1 MKLRKAKPRPFP
13 KPANEVA
20 DAAELR
26 RRLYVAEL
34 TIYKLEERLRMDR
47 IRRFGPASEQLS
59 SLQLELLELEP
70 GVSQEEVAA
79 EAAREPI
86 ETLPA
91 PPAVRPRTGRQTLPD
106 NLPRVEQVIACS
118 ETECR
123 CEACGGEKA
132 VIGYDESEMLDVKPA
147 EFYVVVTKREKRAC
161 RNCQDAGVTAA
172 ALPARIIEK
181 SLVSDRI
188 ILDALIDKYLNHL
201 PLYRQSLILSR
212 EAGVDIS
219 RATMDGWV
227 IRVGEL
233 LLPVREAM
241 KAELLAGR
249 YIQADETTVPVQL
262 HDGGGSNHQA
272 YLWQYGTPGGEVV
285 FDFRMGRNRDG
296 PRAFL
301 GSYEG
306 ILQTDG
312 YAVYEKIGG
321 PKLSHIGCWAHA
333 RRPFAEALKD
343 NPGDRLAG
351 ELLMLIN
358 ELFAI
363 DAVARERNLSLPDRH
378 ELRRESAPAVLER
391 LRQARDRGIGQ
402 ALHRSTVGKGLQYLV
417 GQWSKLTRVFDHA
430 EAELSNN
437 LAENSMRP
445 VAVGRK
451 NWIHVGSEGAGPKVA
466 AILSVIESCRR
477 LRVPVREYLASVLP
491 GLGDV
496 PLSRVPSLTPSA
508 WAARRA

>member
-1 MKLRKAKPRPFP
+1 MKLRKTKHRPLP
-13 KPANEVA
+13 KPANEVT

-34 TIYKLEERLRMDR
+34 TIYKLEEKLRMDR
-47 IRRFGPASEQLS
+47 IRKFGPASEQLS

-79 EAAREPI
+79 EAAREPV
-86 ETLPA
+86 ETLSHKPA
-91 PPAVRPRTGRQTLPD
+91 DRPRTGRQTLPD

-118 ETECR
+118 EKECR

-147 EFYVVVTKREKRAC
+147 EYYVLVTKREKRAC
-161 RNCQDAGVTAA
+161 RNCPEAGVTAA

-227 IRVGEL
+227 MRVGEL

-241 KAELLAGR
+241 KAELLAGG
-249 YIQADETTVPVQL
+249 YIQADETTVPVQM
-262 HDGGGSNHQA
+262 HDGRGSNHQA
-272 YLWQYGTPGGEVV
+272 YLWQYGKPGAGAV
-285 FDFRMGRNRDG
+285 FDFRMGRAREG
-296 PRAFL
+296 PQVFL
-301 GSYEG
+301 GTYEG

-312 YAVYEKIGG
+312 YSAYENIGG
-321 PKLSHIGCWAHA
+321 PKLSHIGCWTHA

-343 NPGDRLAG
+343 NPGDRLAA

-363 DAVARERNLSLPDRH
+363 DAEARERNLSILERH
-378 ELRRESAPAVLER
+378 ELRRDRAPAVLER
-391 LRQARDRGIGQ
+391 LRQARDRGIGVP
-402 ALHRSTVGKGLQYLV
+402 LPGSTVGKGLRYLV
-417 GQWSKLTRVFDHA
+417 GQWSKLARVFDHA

-445 VAVGRK
+445 VALGRK
-451 NWIHVGSEGAGPKVA
+451 NWIHVGSEAAGPKVA

-477 LRVPVREYLASVLP
+477 LRVPVREYLAAVLP

-496 PLSRVPSLTPSA
+496 PVSRVPTLTPTA